1 MRSHLMAMAVL
12 LMLAVVTGTLLG
24 VVVGVGRFVA
34 GLI

>member
-12 LMLAVVTGTLLG
+12 LTLAVMIGTFLG

-34 GLI
+34 GMI